1 MVEKEGRVGREEE
14 EEQVRKR
21 EEEESGGKRRK
32 GLKRKEER
40 VECLLVPLVAGR
52 NFLLKFLVFL

>member
-1 MVEKEGRVGREEE
+1 M
-14 EEQVRKR
+14 RKR

-32 GLKRKEER
+32 GLKRKEES

-52 NFLLKFLVFL
+52 NFPSEILVFL